1 MHGATKGSIFS
12 LSPLGYRVSVYPCV
26 PADLSPVFQNQ
37 KLMCL
42 KLCVL
47 MHARGSP
54 LILGGFQ
61 MVYSEETMK
70 LWDRLKRWGGM
81 FFFHVLLLENLE

>member
-1 MHGATKGSIFS
+1 MILLNFEMLLNVYIIHLHGATKGSIFS
-12 LSPLGYRVSVYPCV
+12 ISPLGYRVSVYPCV

-47 MHARGSP
+47 MHTHGSP

-70 LWDRLKRWGGM
+70 L
-81 FFFHVLLLENLE
+81 